1 MTMCVFQRGVLQP
14 SDLTEMGVTEP
25 EHVTN
30 ITTSVEQLP
39 QQLQR
44 FGRNGA
50 RVPAS
55 VDDWLK
61 AIRLECYAE
70 TFRKHL
76 YTDMQRVLR
85 IWDVEVTTLLDIDK
99 LGHRRRILASVGAA
113 AAALADLGHAE
124 HAEVTKPTTPTAPPP
139 VSSISVPVET
149 SI

>member
-1 MTMCVFQRGVLQP
+1 VLQP
-14 SDLTEMGVTEP
+14 SDLAEMGVTDP
-25 EHVTN
+25 EHVST
-30 ITTSVEQLP
+30 ITDAVEDLP

-50 RVPAS
+50 RAPNS
-55 VDDWLK
+55 VDEWLR
-61 AIRLECYAE
+61 AIRLECYTE

-113 AAALADLGHAE
+113 AAALADLGRAE
-124 HAEVTKPTTPTAPPP
+124 HTPAPTTPVAAPATETPAKP
-139 VSSISVPVET
+139 AVPAVSLKQIKLGC
-149 SI
+149 